1 MSGSRTLCHAT
12 QAGEVVTTSPLIS
25 VCITPQI
32 AIPLIIM
39 CVCVYIEGMMGSCW
53 KTLCLAAGTLCHATQ
68 AGEVVTT
75 SPLISVCITP
85 QIAIPLIIMCVC
97 VYRGYDG

>member
-12 QAGEVVTTSPLIS
+12 QAGEAVTTSPLIS

-53 KTLCLAAGTLCHATQ
+53 KTLCLAAGLCAMLHKQ
-68 AGEVVTT
+68 EK
-75 SPLISVCITP
+75 L
-85 QIAIPLIIMCVC
+85 
-97 VYRGYDG
+97 

>member
-25 VCITPQI
+25 VCITP
-32 AIPLIIM
+32 
-39 CVCVYIEGMMGSCW
+39 
-53 KTLCLAAGTLCHATQ
+53 K
-68 AGEVVTT
+68 
-75 SPLISVCITP
+75 
-85 QIAIPLIIMCVC
+85 IAIPLIIMCVC